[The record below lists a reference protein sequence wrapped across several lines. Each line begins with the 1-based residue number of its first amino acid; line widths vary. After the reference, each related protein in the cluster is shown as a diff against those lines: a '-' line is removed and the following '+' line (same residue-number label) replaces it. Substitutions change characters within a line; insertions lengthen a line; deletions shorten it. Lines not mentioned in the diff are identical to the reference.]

1 MTSRVPT
8 SPGRAGRDAL
18 GRVAIVGAGQVGTM
32 VGLALQ
38 AHREHGAA
46 EVALF
51 DREPATAAASLE
63 LGAGDRLL
71 AGAAEALAADTLVL
85 ALPVAEVVG
94 FLRTYGA
101 GVSPGSLVL
110 DTASAKE
117 VVVARMRQCLPA
129 RVHAMGGH
137 PMAGTEGTGPAA
149 ARPELL
155 RDAAFVLT
163 PVRPDPV
170 ALARAWAFVRALGA
184 HPMEMDAGAHDATV
198 ARTSHLPHVAA
209 FALAAVVGRAAAQPW
224 FVPGL
229 AATGYRSATRLASSD
244 PGMVASFLWANG
256 PEVRA
261 GLGELRDWLTRF
273 EAGLAAG
280 PERLSG
286 LLAEASSAGTAVS

>member
-1 MTSRVPT
+1 MTSQVPVFP
-8 SPGRAGRDAL
+8 PGSGWDAL

-38 AHREHGAA
+38 ADPECGAA

-51 DREPATAAASLE
+51 DREPAAAAASLQR
-63 LGAGDRLL
+63 GAGDRLL
-71 AGAAEALAADTLVL
+71 GGAAEALAADTLVL
-85 ALPVAEVVG
+85 ALPVPEVVW

-101 GVSPGSLVL
+101 GVSSGSLVL
-110 DTASAKE
+110 DTASAKG
-117 VVVARMRQCLPA
+117 VVVATMRQCLA
-129 RVHAMGGH
+129 AGVHAMGGH

-155 RDAAFVLT
+155 HDAAFVLT

-170 ALARAWAFVRALGA
+170 ALARARAFVRALGA

-209 FALAAVVGRAAAQPW
+209 FGLAAVAGRAAAEPW
-224 FVPGL
+224 FLPGL
-229 AATGYRSATRLASSD
+229 AATGYRSATRLAASD

-256 PEVRA
+256 AEVRA

-280 PERLSG
+280 PERLAG
-286 LLAEASSAGTAVS
+286 LLAEAGSAGTAVS